1 MLISLNILK
10 KFVDLP
16 EELSALE
23 IANLLTMKTMEVEGV
38 EKLGEYWEKI
48 VIGQIISVEN
58 HPQADRLRVCQVD
71 VGKGDLLNIVCGGIN
86 LSPDMLVAVAPVG
99 AKVLWHGTEEA
110 VLEKTK
116 IRGVESEGMICAASG
131 IALGNLFPSG
141 DEREILDLTA
151 LAWEKGKAI
160 KDYLSNDTL
169 IEVDNKSINH
179 RPDLWGHY
187 GIARELSAIL
197 HQSLKFYS
205 AFCDMELGVNT
216 KDEER
221 LTIDSN
227 FCDHYLAM
235 KIKNVSDVQS
245 PLWLKQA
252 LSDLGM
258 KSISALVDIGNYVM
272 AECGQPLHVFDASTV
287 ENEKITVRAATE
299 DEKFI
304 GLDGG
309 EYILHHGEI
318 VIADEEKILA
328 LAGILGGADS
338 AFNHK
343 TKEVIL
349 EAAHFPADKIRKAS
363 MNLSLRTD
371 ASMRYEKSL
380 DPVNVLWGVR
390 RFWQLVK
397 EIFPAAEVEWINRF
411 SSYDES
417 IKEIKVAV
425 SEFARVSGVDLSRN
439 EIENIL
445 TSLGFVVAAQDKK
458 HKDLL
463 TVSVPTWRA
472 TKDINLPID
481 LVEEVLRIYGYD
493 NIALRYPQAQLNPPV
508 ALPFL
513 DLRNK
518 ILDHL
523 VLHHNLFEVYNYSF
537 LKLDSIKKLGIDNLS
552 KYIYLLNPVDKTR
565 PVLRDDLIYNLLENL
580 SENEKHQNKLGFF
593 EIGRVFRK
601 SEKDI
606 YDLEP
611 GSTERLPYQH
621 QHLGVILADEEENL
635 LHRLQSLSES
645 LFQFLGKNY
654 IIEECETAPNYFHSS
669 QVRQIVAYDE
679 NQEKIILGHYGL
691 LSPMIRDSFEIALPA
706 AYLNLDLDLLARLEK
721 TEKRYQSISKYPAIE
736 LDMSVLI
743 ARGVAWVDLC
753 DFIKEKTEML
763 KKIDLVDVYR
773 TSEWDNDDLHSLT
786 LRLSYQSDIETLQL
800 DQVNQ
805 WHEEI
810 KASVVKHFKAV
821 LR

>member
-16 EELSALE
+16 EELGASE
-23 IANLLTMKTMEVEGV
+23 ISNLLTMKTMEVEGV

-48 VIGQIISVEN
+48 VIGQIVSVEA
-58 HPQADRLRVCQVD
+58 HPQADRLRVCKVD

-86 LSPDMLVAVAPVG
+86 VAVDMLVPVAPVG

-116 IRGVESEGMICAASG
+116 IRGVESEGMICASSE
-131 IALGNLFPSG
+131 IALGNLFPSN

-151 LAWEKGKAI
+151 LQWEKGKAL
-160 KDYLSNDTL
+160 KDYLANDTL

-187 GIARELSAIL
+187 GIARELGAIL
-197 HQSLKFYS
+197 HQPLKFYS

-221 LTIDSN
+221 LNIDANLS
-227 FCDHYLAM
+227 DHYLAM
-235 KIKNVSDVQS
+235 KIKNVADIPS

-252 LSDLGM
+252 LSDLGI

-272 AECGQPLHVFDASTV
+272 VECGQPLHVFDAALV
-287 ENEKITVRAATE
+287 ENEKITVRAAKE

-309 EYILHHGEI
+309 EYILHHQEI

-338 AFNHK
+338 AFNSK
-343 TKEVIL
+343 TTSVIL

-380 DPVNVLWGVR
+380 DAVNVLWGAR

-397 EIFPAAEVEWINRF
+397 EIFPAAEAEWINRF
-411 SSYDES
+411 SSYDEN
-417 IKEIKVAV
+417 IKEIKIAV

-439 EIENIL
+439 EIEQIL
-445 TSLGFVVAAQDKK
+445 TSLGFVVAATDKK

-472 TKDINLPID
+472 TKDISLPID

-493 NIALRYPQAQLNPPV
+493 NIALRYPEVKLEAPV
-508 ALPFL
+508 ALPAL

-518 ILDHL
+518 ILDYL
-523 VLHHNLFEVYNYSF
+523 VLHANFSEVYNYSF

-580 SENEKHQNKLGFF
+580 SENEKHTQRLKFF
-593 EIGRVFRK
+593 ELGRVFRK
-601 SEKDI
+601 GEKDV
-606 YDLEP
+606 YDVEP
-611 GSTERLPYQH
+611 GSSESLPYQH
-621 QHLGVILADEEENL
+621 QHLGLILADEQENL
-635 LHRLQSLSES
+635 LHRMQALTEA
-645 LFQFLGKNY
+645 LFQFLGKEY
-654 IIEECETAPNYFHSS
+654 IMEVGESVPQYLHPNQS
-669 QVRQIVAYDE
+669 RQIVVYNE
-679 NQEKIILGHYGL
+679 NQEKIVLGYYGL
-691 LSPMIRDSFEIALPA
+691 VSPMVRDNFEITLPV
-706 AYLNLDLDLLARLEK
+706 AYLNLDLDLLPKLPSAQPK
-721 TEKRYQSISKYPAIE
+721 YQPISKYPAIE
-736 LDMSVLI
+736 LDVSFLI
-743 ARGVAWVDLC
+743 AKGVAWADLC
-753 DFIKEKTEML
+753 EFIKEQNETL
-763 KKIDLVDVYR
+763 KNIELIDIYR
-773 TSEWDNDDLHSLT
+773 TPEWDEEDLHSLT
-786 LRLSYQSDIETLQL
+786 LRLSYQSDTETLQL
-800 DQVNQ
+800 EQVNQ
-805 WHEEI
+805 WHEDL
-810 KASVVKHFKAV
+810 KTSVQKHFKAS

>member
-10 KFVDLP
+10 KFVELP
-16 EELSALE
+16 EEITATE

-48 VIGQIISVEN
+48 VIGQIVSVEN

-71 VGKGDLLNIVCGGIN
+71 IGKGDLLNIVCGGIN
-86 LSPDMLVAVAPVG
+86 LEANMLVAVAPVG

-116 IRGVESEGMICAASG
+116 IRGVDSEGMICGATE
-131 IALGNLFPSG
+131 IALGNLFPSE
-141 DEREILDLTA
+141 DEREILDVTDLG
-151 LAWEKGKAI
+151 WEKGKAL
-160 KDYLSNDTL
+160 KDYLANDTL

-187 GIARELSAIL
+187 GIARELGAIL
-197 HQSLKFYS
+197 HQLLKFYS
-205 AFCDMELGVNT
+205 AFCDMDLGVNT

-221 LTIDSN
+221 LNIDFN
-227 FCDHYLAM
+227 LCDHYLAM
-235 KIKNVSDVQS
+235 KIKNVADLQS

-252 LSDLGM
+252 LSDLGI

-272 AECGQPLHVFDASTV
+272 VECGQPLHVFDAALV
-287 ENEKITVRAATE
+287 ENEKITVRAAKE

-304 GLDGG
+304 GLDGV

-328 LAGILGGADS
+328 LAGVLGGADS
-338 AFNHK
+338 AFNNK
-343 TKEVIL
+343 TTSVIL

-363 MNLSLRTD
+363 MNLGLRTE

-380 DPVNVLWGVR
+380 DPVNVLWGAR

-425 SEFARVSGVDLSRN
+425 SEFARVSGVDLSRR

-445 TSLGFVVAAQDKK
+445 SSLGFVVAEGDKK

-463 TVSVPTWRA
+463 VVSVPTWRA

-493 NIALRYPQAQLNPPV
+493 NIALRYPNVQLNPP
-508 ALPFL
+508 AILPAL

-518 ILDHL
+518 ILDYL
-523 VLHHNLFEVYNYSF
+523 VLHQNLNEIYNYSF
-537 LKLDSIKKLGIDNLS
+537 LELDSIKKLGIDNLS

-580 SENEKHQNKLGFF
+580 ADNEKHQTKLGFF

-601 SEKDI
+601 SENDV
-606 YDLEP
+606 YNLEP
-611 GSTERLPYQH
+611 GSAECLPYQH
-621 QHLGVILADEEENL
+621 QHLGVILADEQDNL
-635 LHRLQSLSES
+635 LHRVQSLAES

-654 IIEECETAPNYFHSS
+654 IIEECESVPTYLHAA
-669 QVRQIVAYDE
+669 QCRQIVVYDE
-679 NQEKIILGHYGL
+679 NQERLLLGYYGL
-691 LSPMIRDSFEIALPA
+691 LSPMIRDNFEITLPT
-706 AYLNLDLDLLARLEK
+706 AYFNLDLDLLVNLPTAGK
-721 TEKRYQSISKYPAIE
+721 TYHPISKFPAVE
-736 LDMSVLI
+736 LDVSFLI
-743 ARGVAWVDLC
+743 AKGVAWDDLC
-753 DFIKEKTEML
+753 DFIKEQNETL
-763 KKIDLVDVYR
+763 KNIELVDIYR
-773 TSEWDNDDLHSLT
+773 TAEWDEEELHSLT

-800 DQVNQ
+800 EAVNQ

-810 KASVVKHFKAV
+810 KTSVVKHFKAE

>member
-10 KFVDLP
+10 KFVDIP
-16 EELSALE
+16 EEITASE

-48 VIGQIISVEN
+48 VIGQIVSVN
-58 HPQADRLRVCQVD
+58 PHPQADRLRVCQVD
-71 VGKGDLLNIVCGGIN
+71 IAKGDLLNIVCGGIN
-86 LSPDMLVAVAPVG
+86 LEPGMLVAVAPIG
-99 AKVLWHGTEEA
+99 AKVLWHGSEEA

-116 IRGVESEGMICAASG
+116 IRGVDSEGMICGATE
-131 IALGNLFPSG
+131 IALGNLFPSE
-141 DEREILDLTA
+141 DEREILDLTT
-151 LAWEKGKAI
+151 LGWEKGKAI

-187 GIARELSAIL
+187 GIARELGAIL

-227 FCDHYLAM
+227 LCDHYLAM
-235 KIKNVSDVQS
+235 KIKNVGDVQS

-272 AECGQPLHVFDASTV
+272 AECGQPLHVFDAALV
-287 ENEKITVRAATE
+287 ENEKITVRAAKE

-328 LAGILGGADS
+328 LAGILGGSDS
-338 AFNHK
+338 AFNDK
-343 TKEVIL
+343 TKDVIL

-363 MNLSLRTD
+363 MNLSLRTE

-380 DPVNVLWGVR
+380 DPVNVLWGAR
-390 RFWQLVK
+390 RFWQLLK

-411 SSYDES
+411 SSYDEN

-445 TSLGFVVAAQDKK
+445 TSLGFVVAAVDKK

-493 NIALRYPQAQLNPPV
+493 NIALRYPQVQLSQPV
-508 ALPFL
+508 ALPSL
-513 DLRNK
+513 DLRDK

-523 VLHHNLFEVYNYSF
+523 VLHRDLNEVYNYSF
-537 LKLDSIKKLGIDNLS
+537 LGLDSIKKLGIDNLS
-552 KYIYLLNPVDKTR
+552 KYIYLLSPVDKTR
-565 PVLRDDLIYNLLENL
+565 PVLRDDLVYNLLENL
-580 SENEKHQNKLGFF
+580 VENEKHQNKLGFF

-601 SEKDI
+601 SENDV
-606 YDLEP
+606 YNVEP
-611 GSTERLPYQH
+611 GSAERLPYQH
-621 QHLGVILADEEENL
+621 QHLGVILADEEDNL
-635 LHRLQSLSES
+635 LHRVQALAES
-645 LFQFLGKNY
+645 LFQFLGKTY
-654 IIEECETAPNYFHSS
+654 IIEECEMPPAYLHGA
-669 QVRQIVAYDE
+669 QCRQLVYYNE
-679 NQEKIILGHYGL
+679 NQEKIVLGYYGL
-691 LSPMIRDSFEIALPA
+691 LSPMVRDNFEITLPA
-706 AYLNLDLDLLARLEK
+706 AYLNLDLDLLVTLP
-721 TEKRYQSISKYPAIE
+721 TMDKRYRPISKFPAIE
-736 LDMSVLI
+736 LDVSFLI
-743 ARGVAWVDLC
+743 AKGVAWADLC
-753 DFIKEKTEML
+753 DFIKEQNDVL
-763 KKIDLVDVYR
+763 KNIELIDIYR
-773 TSEWDNDDLHSLT
+773 TPEWDEEELHSLT
-786 LRLSYQSDIETLQL
+786 LRLSYQSDTETLQL
-800 DQVNQ
+800 EQVNQ

-810 KASVVKHFKAV
+810 KTSVVKHFKAD

>member
-10 KFVDLP
+10 KFVEIP
-16 EELSALE
+16 EEITASE

-48 VIGQIISVEN
+48 VIGQIVSVN
-58 HPQADRLRVCQVD
+58 PHPQADRLRVCQVD
-71 VGKGDLLNIVCGGIN
+71 IAKGDLLNIVCGGIN
-86 LSPDMLVAVAPVG
+86 LEPGMLVAVAPVG

-116 IRGVESEGMICAASG
+116 IRGVDSEGMICGATE
-131 IALGNLFPSG
+131 IALGNLFPSE

-151 LAWEKGKAI
+151 LGWEKGKAI
-160 KDYLSNDTL
+160 KEYLSNDTL

-197 HQSLKFYS
+197 HQPLKFYS

-227 FCDHYLAM
+227 LCDHYLAM
-235 KIKNVSDVQS
+235 KIKNVSDAES
-245 PLWLKQA
+245 PLWLKQS

-272 AECGQPLHVFDASTV
+272 AECGQPLHVFDAALV
-287 ENEKITVRAATE
+287 ENEKITVRAAKE

-318 VIADEEKILA
+318 IIADEEKILA

-338 AFNHK
+338 AFNNK

-363 MNLSLRTD
+363 MNLSLRTE

-380 DPVNVLWGVR
+380 DPVNVLWGAR
-390 RFWQLVK
+390 RFWQLLK

-411 SSYDES
+411 SSYDEN

-445 TSLGFVVAAQDKK
+445 TSLGFVVAAADKK

-493 NIALRYPQAQLNPPV
+493 NIALRYPQVQLSQPV
-508 ALPFL
+508 ALPSL
-513 DLRNK
+513 DLRDK
-518 ILDHL
+518 ILNHL
-523 VLHHNLFEVYNYSF
+523 VLHHDLNEVYNYSF
-537 LKLDSIKKLGIDNLS
+537 LGLDSIKKLDLDNLS
-552 KYIYLLNPVDKTR
+552 KYIYLLSPVDKTR

-580 SENEKHQNKLGFF
+580 ADNEKHQNKLGFF

-601 SEKDI
+601 SENDI
-606 YDLEP
+606 YNVEP
-611 GSTERLPYQH
+611 GSAERLPYQH

-635 LHRLQSLSES
+635 LHRVQALAES
-645 LFQFLGKNY
+645 LFQFLGKTY
-654 IIEECETAPNYFHSS
+654 IIEECETPPAYLHGA
-669 QVRQIVAYDE
+669 QCRQLVYYNE
-679 NQEKIILGHYGL
+679 NQEKIALGYYGL
-691 LSPMIRDSFEIALPA
+691 LSPMVRDNFEITLPA
-706 AYLNLDLDLLARLEK
+706 AYLNLDLDLLVTLPTK
-721 TEKRYQSISKYPAIE
+721 DKRYHPISKFPAIE
-736 LDMSVLI
+736 LDVSFLI
-743 ARGVAWVDLC
+743 AKGVAWADLC
-753 DFIKEKTEML
+753 DFIKEQNDLL
-763 KKIDLVDVYR
+763 KNIELIDIYR
-773 TSEWDNDDLHSLT
+773 TPEWDEEGLHSLT
-786 LRLSYQSDIETLQL
+786 LRLSYQSDTETLQL
-800 DQVNQ
+800 EQVNQ

-810 KASVVKHFKAV
+810 KTSVVKHFKAE